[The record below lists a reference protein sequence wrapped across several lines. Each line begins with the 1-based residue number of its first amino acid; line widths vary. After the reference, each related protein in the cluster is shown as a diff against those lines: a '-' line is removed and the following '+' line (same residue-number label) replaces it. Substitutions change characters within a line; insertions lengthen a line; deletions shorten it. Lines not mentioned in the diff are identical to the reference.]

1 MALFPEC
8 ITGNRHADCEEH
20 RGFGVV
26 CDCWCHLERQLAM
39 AGRYQ
44 IVTEQGL
51 DNLLRQEDLGPRT
64 THAQPEETE

>member
-1 MALFPEC
+1 MALFPAC
-8 ITGNRHADCEEH
+8 RTRLDHGKCEEH
-20 RGFGVV
+20 AAGIV

-51 DNLLRQEDLGPRT
+51 DNLLQQEDLGPRT